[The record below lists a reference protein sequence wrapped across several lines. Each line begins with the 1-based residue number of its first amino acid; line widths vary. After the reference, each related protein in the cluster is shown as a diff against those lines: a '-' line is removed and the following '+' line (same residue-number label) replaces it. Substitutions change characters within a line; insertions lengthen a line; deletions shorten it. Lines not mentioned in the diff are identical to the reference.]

1 MKDVLSVFTFAIGA
15 LFLVASLS
23 SLKPATVTAAV
34 GGMGKP
40 NRCSITA
47 SSTPGCLTGGFSAL
61 SWSVAAIAT
70 DVAQGHLPRSQ

>member
-15 LFLVASLS
+15 LFFVSFFS
-23 SLKPATVTAAV
+23 TLKPTTITAAV

-40 NRCSITA
+40 DRCSLTA
-47 SSTPGCLTGGFSAL
+47 SSTPGCLTGGFAAI

-70 DVAQGHLPRSQ
+70 EVTQEHLPRSH